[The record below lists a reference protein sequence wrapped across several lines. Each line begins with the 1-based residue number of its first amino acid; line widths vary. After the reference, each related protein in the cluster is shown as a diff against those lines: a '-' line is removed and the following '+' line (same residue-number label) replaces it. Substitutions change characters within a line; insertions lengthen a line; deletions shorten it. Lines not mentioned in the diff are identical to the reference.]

1 MLQYQVLSGGIEIKN
16 RHSASELETDLKK
29 NSRKDLKINS
39 EKNLEKNSENNL
51 EKDSGQGLEKHQEK
65 SGDEHTS
72 LYQESLA
79 VHRRFGGVLEVAS
92 KVSLQTIHDLSVAY
106 TPGVAEPCRK
116 IIKDPELVYLYT
128 MKRNTIAVV
137 TDGSAVL
144 GLGNIGPYAALP
156 VMEGKA
162 IIFKEFA
169 GIDAFPICLDT
180 QETEEV
186 IKAVKHLAP
195 AFGGINL
202 EDISAPR
209 CFEIE
214 GRLREELDVPVMHDD
229 QHGTA
234 IVVFAGLLNALK
246 IVNKK
251 LNELHIVISGMGAA
265 GVAIF
270 RFLVRAGANPARILV
285 CDSKGL
291 VYEGRKNGMNPVKE
305 EVARLTNPEK
315 LKGGLENAFPDADL
329 FIGVSVGGIVNEE
342 MVRSMAKDAIVMA
355 MANPLP
361 EIMPDAAKRA
371 GARVV
376 ATGRSDFPNQL
387 NNCLSFPG
395 VFKGALSTC
404 ARKITPEME
413 MAASHALA
421 EVVTLNE
428 LSEDRIIPD
437 PLDRRVVPAVAK
449 AVASASL
456 ESCVA
461 RKSHEDM
468 A

>member
-1 MLQYQVLSGGIEIKN
+1 M
-16 RHSASELETDLKK
+16 
-29 NSRKDLKINS
+29 
-39 EKNLEKNSENNL
+39 EKNSERDSQKDSEKGM
-51 EKDSGQGLEKHQEK
+51 EKDSDIHA
-65 SGDEHTS
+65 S

-79 VHRRFGGVLEVAS
+79 MHRRLEGVLEVAS
-92 KVSLQTIHDLSVAY
+92 KVRLRTIHDLSVAY

-116 IIKDPELVYLYT
+116 ISENPSLVYLYT
-128 MKRNTIAVV
+128 LKKNTVAVV

-180 QETEEV
+180 QDTEEV

-195 AFGGINL
+195 VFGGINL

-214 GRLREELDVPVMHDD
+214 TRLREELDLPVIHDD

-246 IVNKK
+246 IVKK
-251 LNELHIVISGMGAA
+251 ELSELKIVISGLGAA

-270 RFLVRAGANPARILV
+270 RFLVRAGADPAKILA

-291 VYEGRKNGMNPVKE
+291 VYEGREEGMNYIKE
-305 EVARLTNPEK
+305 EIAKLTNPEK
-315 LKGGLENAFPDADL
+315 LKGGLKEAFPGADL
-329 FIGVSVGGIVNEE
+329 FIGVSVGGIVTED

-355 MANPLP
+355 MANPVP
-361 EIMPDAAKRA
+361 EIMPGAAKQA
-371 GARVV
+371 GARIV

-395 VFKGALSTC
+395 LFKGALGTC

-413 MAASHALA
+413 MAAAYALA
-421 EVVTLNE
+421 NVVTVDE
-428 LSEDRIIPD
+428 LSEDHIIPD
-437 PLDRRVVPAVAK
+437 PLEKHVVPAVAK
-449 AVASASL
+449 AVAHASF
-456 ESCVA
+456 ESCAA
-461 RKSHEDM
+461 RKSLEDSI
-468 A
+468 

>member
-1 MLQYQVLSGGIEIKN
+1 MVSDPDGG
-16 RHSASELETDLKK
+16 LK
-29 NSRKDLKINS
+29 
-39 EKNLEKNSENNL
+39 EKTEKNSEYNSQ
-51 EKDSGQGLEKHQEK
+51 KASGQGTEKDIEPDDGTHA
-65 SGDEHTS
+65 S

-79 VHRRFGGVLEVAS
+79 MHRRLGGVLEVAS
-92 KVSLQTIHDLSVAY
+92 KVRLRTIRDLGVAY

-116 IIKDPELVYLYT
+116 IRENRDLAYLYT
-128 MKRNTIAVV
+128 LKKNTVAVV

-180 QETEEV
+180 QDTEEV
-186 IKAVKHLAP
+186 IKAVKNMAP

-214 GRLREELDVPVMHDD
+214 ARLREELEIPVLHDD

-246 IVNKK
+246 IVKK
-251 LNELHIVISGMGAA
+251 DLGELKIVISGIGAA
-265 GVAIF
+265 GVAIL
-270 RFLVRAGANPARILV
+270 RFLVRVGANPAKILA
-285 CDSKGL
+285 CDSQGI
-291 VYEGRKNGMNPVKE
+291 VYEGREKGMNPVKDE
-305 EVARLTNPEK
+305 ISRITNPER
-315 LKGGLENAFPDADL
+315 LKGGLKEAFPGADL
-329 FIGVSVGGIVNEE
+329 FIGVSVGGIVTGS

-355 MANPLP
+355 MANPVP
-361 EIMPDAAKRA
+361 EIMPEAAKRA
-371 GARVV
+371 GARIV

-395 VFKGALSTC
+395 IFKGALGTC

-413 MAASHALA
+413 MVAAHALA
-421 EVVTLNE
+421 NVVTSGE
-428 LSEDRIIPD
+428 LSEDHIIPD
-437 PLDRRVVPAVAK
+437 PLDKHVVPAVAK

-456 ESCVA
+456 ESCAA
-461 RKSHEDM
+461 RKRLEETF
-468 A
+468 

>member
-1 MLQYQVLSGGIEIKN
+1 MHSVLG
-16 RHSASELETDLKK
+16 SERDME
-29 NSRKDLKINS
+29 KDLERNLEQNS
-39 EKNLEKNSENNL
+39 EKD
-51 EKDSGQGLEKHQEK
+51 KDTHA
-65 SGDEHTS
+65 S

-79 VHRRFGGVLEVAS
+79 MHRRLGGVLEVAS
-92 KVSLQTIHDLSVAY
+92 KVHLRTIHDLSVAY

-116 IIKDPELVYLYT
+116 ISTNPDLAYLYT
-128 MKRNTIAVV
+128 LKKNTVAIV

-169 GIDAFPICLDT
+169 GIDAFPICLAT
-180 QETEEV
+180 QDTEEV
-186 IKAVKHLAP
+186 IKAVKNIAP

-214 GRLREELDVPVMHDD
+214 TRLREELDLPVIHDD

-246 IVNKK
+246 IVNKELNK
-251 LNELHIVISGMGAA
+251 LKIVISGVGAA

-270 RFLVRAGANPARILV
+270 RFLVRAGADPAKILV
-285 CDSKGL
+285 CDSRGL
-291 VYEGRKNGMNPVKE
+291 VYEGRKEGMNPIKE
-305 EVARLTNPEK
+305 EISRLTNPEK
-315 LKGGLENAFPDADL
+315 LKGGLEKAFPDADL
-329 FIGVSVGGIVNEE
+329 FIGVSVGGIVTEG
-342 MVRSMAKDAIVMA
+342 MIRSMAKDSIVMA
-355 MANPLP
+355 MANPIP
-361 EIMPDAAKRA
+361 EIMPDTAKRA
-371 GARVV
+371 GARIV

-413 MAASHALA
+413 MAAAYALA
-421 EVVTLNE
+421 EVVTINE
-428 LSEDRIIPD
+428 LSEEHIIPFA
-437 PLDRRVVPAVAK
+437 LDKHVVPAVAK
-449 AVASASL
+449 AVACSSI
-456 ESCVA
+456 ESCAA
-461 RKSHEDM
+461 RKSLEDSE
-468 A
+468 

>member
-1 MLQYQVLSGGIEIKN
+1 MKKVLEENTENGFKEGSQKV
-16 RHSASELETDLKK
+16 SEMGT
-29 NSRKDLKINS
+29 
-39 EKNLEKNSENNL
+39 
-51 EKDSGQGLEKHQEK
+51 EKDIEMDIENDNGMHA
-65 SGDEHTS
+65 S

-79 VHRRFGGVLEVAS
+79 MHRRLGGVLEVAS
-92 KVSLQTIHDLSVAY
+92 KVHLRTIHDLSVAY

-116 IIKDPELVYLYT
+116 ISENPNLVYLYT
-128 MKRNTIAVV
+128 LKRNTVAVV

-144 GLGNIGPYAALP
+144 GLGNIGPCAALP

-180 QETEEV
+180 QDTEEV
-186 IKAVKHLAP
+186 IKAVKNLAP
-195 AFGGINL
+195 VFGGINL

-214 GRLREELDVPVMHDD
+214 ARLREELDIPVIHDD

-246 IVNKK
+246 IVKK
-251 LNELHIVISGMGAA
+251 ELGELRIVISGLGAA

-270 RFLVRAGANPARILV
+270 RFLVRAGADPSKILA
-285 CDSKGL
+285 CDSQGI
-291 VYEGRKNGMNPVKE
+291 VYEGREKGMNPVKE
-305 EVARLTNPEK
+305 EISRLTNPEK
-315 LKGGLENAFPDADL
+315 LKGGLKEAFPGTDL
-329 FIGVSVGGIVNEE
+329 FIGVSVGGVVTEE

-355 MANPLP
+355 MANPIP

-371 GARVV
+371 GARIV

-395 VFKGALSTC
+395 VFKGALGTC

-413 MAASHALA
+413 MAAAYALA
-421 EVVTLNE
+421 NVVTAGE
-428 LSEDRIIPD
+428 LSEDYIIPD
-437 PLDRRVVPAVAK
+437 PLDKHVVPAVAK
-449 AVASASL
+449 AVADASL
-456 ESCVA
+456 ESCAA
-461 RKSHEDM
+461 RKSLEDSF
-468 A
+468 

>member
-1 MLQYQVLSGGIEIKN
+1 MFAIIQQGAFGIKEIHPVSGLERKLEENIE
-16 RHSASELETDLKK
+16 E
-29 NSRKDLKINS
+29 NSVGES
-39 EKNLEKNSENNL
+39 Q
-51 EKDSGQGLEKHQEK
+51 KDSGKDIVKDSDTHA
-65 SGDEHTS
+65 S

-79 VHRRFGGVLEVAS
+79 MHRRLGGVLEVES
-92 KVSLQTIHDLSVAY
+92 KVRLRTIHDLSVAY

-116 IIKDPELVYLYT
+116 IKENPSLVYLYT
-128 MKRNTIAVV
+128 IKKNTVAVI

-144 GLGNIGPYAALP
+144 GLGNIGPCAALP

-180 QETEEV
+180 QDTEEV
-186 IKAVKHLAP
+186 IKTVQYLAP

-214 GRLREELDVPVMHDD
+214 SRLREELDIPVIHDD
-229 QHGTA
+229 QHGAA

-246 IVNKK
+246 IVKKK
-251 LNELHIVISGMGAA
+251 LGELKILIAGLGAA

-270 RFLVRAGANPARILV
+270 RFLIRAGADPAKILT
-285 CDSKGL
+285 CDSQGI
-291 VYEGRKNGMNPVKE
+291 VYEGREIGMNPIKE
-305 EVARLTNPEK
+305 EIARLTNPGK
-315 LKGGLENAFPDADL
+315 LKGRLKEAFPGTDL
-329 FIGVSVGGIVNEE
+329 FIGVSAGGTVTED

-355 MANPLP
+355 MANPTP

-371 GARVV
+371 GARIV

-395 VFKGALSTC
+395 VFKGALGTC

-413 MAASHALA
+413 MAAAYALA
-421 EVVTLNE
+421 NVVSVGE
-428 LSEDRIIPD
+428 LSEDYIIPE
-437 PLDRRVVPAVAK
+437 PLDKHVVPAVAK
-449 AVASASL
+449 AVANASL
-456 ESCVA
+456 ESCAA
-461 RKSHEDM
+461 RRSLEDDI
-468 A
+468 

>member
-1 MLQYQVLSGGIEIKN
+1 M
-16 RHSASELETDLKK
+16 
-29 NSRKDLKINS
+29 
-39 EKNLEKNSENNL
+39 
-51 EKDSGQGLEKHQEK
+51 
-65 SGDEHTS
+65 
-72 LYQESLA
+72 
-79 VHRRFGGVLEVAS
+79 HRRLGGVLEVTS
-92 KVSLQTIHDLSVAY
+92 KVRLRTIHDLSIAY

-116 IIKDPELVYLYT
+116 ISRNPDLAYLYT
-128 MKRNTIAVV
+128 LKKNTVAVV

-180 QETEEV
+180 QDTEEV

-195 AFGGINL
+195 VFGGINL

-214 GRLREELDVPVMHDD
+214 TRLREELDLPILHDD

-246 IVNKK
+246 IVRK
-251 LNELHIVISGMGAA
+251 ELKALKIVISGLGAA

-270 RFLVRAGANPARILV
+270 RFLVRAGADSANIIA

-291 VYEGRKNGMNPVKE
+291 VYEGRNEGMNPVKE
-305 EVARLTNPEK
+305 EISRLTNPKK
-315 LKGGLENAFPDADL
+315 LRGGLENAFPGADL
-329 FIGVSVGGIVNEE
+329 FIGVSVGGIVTED
-342 MVRSMAKDAIVMA
+342 MLRSMAKDSIVMA
-355 MANPLP
+355 MANPTP
-361 EIMPDAAKRA
+361 EIMPEAAKRA
-371 GARVV
+371 GARIV

-413 MAASHALA
+413 MAAAYALS
-421 EVVTLNE
+421 EVVNISE
-428 LSEDRIIPD
+428 LSEEHIIPGA
-437 PLDRRVVPAVAK
+437 LDKHVVLAVAK
-449 AVASASL
+449 AVAGASV
-456 ESCVA
+456 ESCAA
-461 RKSHEDM
+461 RKSLEDSV
-468 A
+468 

>member
-1 MLQYQVLSGGIEIKN
+1 MEQEKS
-16 RHSASELETDLKK
+16 LEEKK
-29 NSRKDLKINS
+29 
-39 EKNLEKNSENNL
+39 EKEPEEDSQKA
-51 EKDSGQGLEKHQEK
+51 SGQGTEQGLERDNDMHA
-65 SGDEHTS
+65 S
-72 LYQESLA
+72 LYTESLA
-79 VHRRFGGVLEVAS
+79 MHRRLGGVLEVTS
-92 KVSLQTIHDLSVAY
+92 KVRLRTIHDLSVAY

-116 IIKDPELVYLYT
+116 IAENPTLVYLYT
-128 MKRNTIAVV
+128 LKKNTVAVV

-180 QETEEV
+180 QDTEEI
-186 IKAVKHLAP
+186 IKTVKNLAP
-195 AFGGINL
+195 VFGGINL

-214 GRLREELDVPVMHDD
+214 ARLREELDLPVLHDD

-246 IVNKK
+246 IVKK
-251 LNELHIVISGMGAA
+251 ELNELKIVISGLGAA

-270 RFLVRAGANPARILV
+270 RFLTRAGADPAKILA
-285 CDSKGL
+285 CDSQGI
-291 VYEGRKNGMNPVKE
+291 VYEGREKGMNPVKE
-305 EVARLTNPEK
+305 EIARLTNPEK
-315 LKGGLENAFPDADL
+315 LKGGLKKALPGTDL
-329 FIGVSVGGIVNEE
+329 FIGVSVGGIVSED

-355 MANPLP
+355 MANPIP
-361 EIMPDAAKRA
+361 EIMPDAAKKA
-371 GARVV
+371 GARII

-413 MAASHALA
+413 MAAAYALA
-421 EVVTLNE
+421 NVVASTE
-428 LSEDRIIPD
+428 LSEDYIIPD
-437 PLDRRVVPAVAK
+437 PLDKHVVPAVAK
-449 AVASASL
+449 AVAGASL
-456 ESCVA
+456 ESCAA
-461 RKSHEDM
+461 RKSLEEVFENELPSQE
-468 A
+468 

>member
-1 MLQYQVLSGGIEIKN
+1 MHSVSG
-16 RHSASELETDLKK
+16 LEANLKK
-29 NSRKDLKINS
+29 DSARDLEKYS
-39 EKNLEKNSENNL
+39 GKNLEKDAGRNL
-51 EKDSGQGLEKHQEK
+51 EKHPEEGSDA
-65 SGDEHTS
+65 HTS
-72 LYQESLA
+72 LYKESLA
-79 VHRRFGGVLEVAS
+79 MHRRLGGVLEVAS
-92 KVSLQTIHDLSVAY
+92 KVRLQTIHDLSVAY

-116 IIKDPELVYLYT
+116 ISEDTELVYLYT
-128 MKRNTIAVV
+128 LKRNTVAVV

-214 GRLREELDVPVMHDD
+214 ARLREELDLPVMHDD

-234 IVVFAGLLNALK
+234 IVVFAGLLNALR
-246 IVNKK
+246 IVNK
-251 LNELHIVISGMGAA
+251 ELSELKTVISGIGAA

-270 RFLVRAGANPARILV
+270 RFLVRAGANPAKILA

-291 VYEGRKNGMNPVKE
+291 LYEGRKNGMNPEKE
-305 EVARLTNPEK
+305 EIARLTNPGK
-315 LKGGLENAFPDADL
+315 LKGGLENAFPDADI
-329 FIGVSVGGIVNEE
+329 FIGVSVGGIVTDD

-355 MANPLP
+355 MANPVP

-371 GARVV
+371 GARIV

-413 MAASHALA
+413 MAAAHALA
-421 EVVTLNE
+421 EVVTISE
-428 LSEDRIIPD
+428 LSEDHIIPD
-437 PLDRRVVPAVAK
+437 PFDRRVVPAVAK
-449 AVASASL
+449 AVAGASL

-461 RKSHEDM
+461 RKSHEDN

>member
-1 MLQYQVLSGGIEIKN
+1 M
-16 RHSASELETDLKK
+16 HSDSEMETDLKK
-29 NSRKDLKINS
+29 NS
-39 EKNLEKNSENNL
+39 EKNLEKNSKITL
-51 EKDSGQGLEKHQEK
+51 EKDSGTDLEKHQEK
-65 SGDEHTS
+65 SDDEHTS

-79 VHRRFGGVLEVAS
+79 VHRRLGGVLEVAS

-128 MKRNTIAVV
+128 LKRNTIAVV

-214 GRLREELDVPVMHDD
+214 SRLREELDLPVMHDD

-246 IVNKK
+246 IVNKR
-251 LNELHIVISGMGAA
+251 LNELHIVISGLGAA

-270 RFLVRAGANPARILV
+270 RFLVRAGANPARILA

-291 VYEGRKNGMNPVKE
+291 LYEGRKNGMNPVKE
-305 EVARLTNPEK
+305 EIARLTNPGK
-315 LKGGLENAFPDADL
+315 LKGGLENALLEADL
-329 FIGVSVGGIVNEE
+329 FIGVSAGNIVSEE

-413 MAASHALA
+413 MAAARALA
-421 EVVTLNE
+421 EVVTLSE
-428 LSEDRIIPD
+428 LSEDYIIPD
-437 PLDRRVVPAVAK
+437 PLDRRVVPAVSK
-449 AVASASL
+449 AVVGASL

-461 RKSHEDM
+461 RKCHEDHL
-468 A
+468 

>member
-1 MLQYQVLSGGIEIKN
+1 MPMQ
-16 RHSASELETDLKK
+16 D
-29 NSRKDLKINS
+29 KD
-39 EKNLEKNSENNL
+39 
-51 EKDSGQGLEKHQEK
+51 
-65 SGDEHTS
+65 TYAS
-72 LYQESLA
+72 LYHESLA
-79 VHRRFGGVLEVAS
+79 MHRKLGGVLEVVS
-92 KVSLQTIHDLSVAY
+92 KVHLRTIHDLSVAY

-116 IIKDPELVYLYT
+116 ISTNPDLAYLYT
-128 MKRNTIAVV
+128 LKRNTVAVV

-180 QETEEV
+180 QDTEEV
-186 IKAVKHLAP
+186 IQAVKNIAP

-214 GRLREELDVPVMHDD
+214 TRLREELALPVMHDD

-246 IVNKK
+246 IVNK
-251 LNELHIVISGMGAA
+251 ELSSLKIVISGVGAA

-270 RFLVRAGANPARILV
+270 RFLVRAGVDPAKILV
-285 CDSKGL
+285 CDSLGL
-291 VYEGRKNGMNPVKE
+291 VYEGRKEGMNPVKE
-305 EVARLTNPEK
+305 EISRLTNPGK
-315 LKGGLENAFPDADL
+315 LKGGLEDAFPDADL
-329 FIGVSVGGIVNEE
+329 FIGVSVGDIVTED
-342 MVRSMAKDAIVMA
+342 MIRSMAKDSIVMA
-355 MANPLP
+355 LANPIP
-361 EIMPDAAKRA
+361 EIMPDVAKRA
-371 GARVV
+371 GARIV

-413 MAASHALA
+413 MAAAYALA
-421 EVVTLNE
+421 EVVTINE
-428 LSEDRIIPD
+428 LCEDHIIPYA
-437 PLDRRVVPAVAK
+437 LDKHVVPAVAK
-449 AVASASL
+449 AVAGASI
-456 ESCVA
+456 ESCAA
-461 RKSHEDM
+461 RKSLEDRE
-468 A
+468 

>member
-1 MLQYQVLSGGIEIKN
+1 LSGGIEIKN

>member
-1 MLQYQVLSGGIEIKN
+1 M
-16 RHSASELETDLKK
+16 HSASELETDLKED
-29 NSRKDLKINS
+29 SGKD
-39 EKNLEKNSENNL
+39 L
-51 EKDSGQGLEKHQEK
+51 EKDSGKSLEKDSGKDLEKDSGKVLEKHQK
-65 SGDEHTS
+65 KGNDPHTS
-72 LYQESLA
+72 LYQESLD
-79 VHRRFGGVLEVAS
+79 VHRRLGGVLEVAS

-116 IIKDPELVYLYT
+116 IVKDPELAYLYT
-128 MKRNTIAVV
+128 LKRNTIAVV

-169 GIDAFPICLDT
+169 GVDAFPICLDT

-214 GRLREELDVPVMHDD
+214 SRLREELDLPVMHDD

-251 LNELHIVISGMGAA
+251 LNGLHIVISGLGAA

-270 RFLVRAGANPARILV
+270 RFLVRAGANPTKILT
-285 CDSKGL
+285 CDSKGI
-291 VYEGRKNGMNPVKE
+291 VYEGRKNGMNFVKE
-305 EVARLTNPEK
+305 EIARLTNPGK
-315 LKGGLENAFPDADL
+315 LKGRLENALSGADL
-329 FIGVSVGGIVNEE
+329 FIGVSVGGIVSEE
-342 MVRSMAKDAIVMA
+342 MIRSMAKNAVVMA

-371 GARVV
+371 GARIV

-413 MAASHALA
+413 MAAAHALA
-421 EVVTLNE
+421 EVVTLSE
-428 LSEDRIIPD
+428 LSEDHIIPD
-437 PLDRRVVPAVAK
+437 PLDKRVVPAVAK
-449 AVASASL
+449 AVAGASL

-461 RKSHEDM
+461 RKSHEDRIREPNFG
-468 A
+468 

>member
-1 MLQYQVLSGGIEIKN
+1 MGSEIDQEESKEMGSGEDSQKVSEKGTEID
-16 RHSASELETDLKK
+16 TGK
-29 NSRKDLKINS
+29 NSDVHAS
-39 EKNLEKNSENNL
+39 F
-51 EKDSGQGLEKHQEK
+51 
-65 SGDEHTS
+65 
-72 LYQESLA
+72 YQESLA
-79 VHRRFGGVLEVAS
+79 MHRRLGGVLEVAS
-92 KVSLQTIHDLSVAY
+92 KVHLRTIHDLSVAY

-116 IIKDPELVYLYT
+116 ISENSNLVYLYT
-128 MKRNTIAVV
+128 LKKNTVAVV

-180 QETEEV
+180 QDTEEV
-186 IKAVKHLAP
+186 IKAVKNLAP
-195 AFGGINL
+195 VFGGINL

-214 GRLREELDVPVMHDD
+214 ARLREELDLPVIHDD

-246 IVNKK
+246 IVKK
-251 LNELHIVISGMGAA
+251 ELSKLKIVISGLGAA

-270 RFLVRAGANPARILV
+270 RFLVRAGADPAKIIA
-285 CDSKGL
+285 CDSQGIVYKGR
-291 VYEGRKNGMNPVKE
+291 EMGMNPVKE
-305 EVARLTNPEK
+305 EISRLTNLQK
-315 LKGGLENAFPDADL
+315 LKGGLKEALSGADL
-329 FIGVSVGGIVNEE
+329 FIGVSVGEIVTED
-342 MVRSMAKDAIVMA
+342 MIRSMAKDAIVMA
-355 MANPLP
+355 MANPIS

-371 GARVV
+371 GARIV

-395 VFKGALSTC
+395 VFKGALGTC
-404 ARKITPEME
+404 ARKVTPEME
-413 MAASHALA
+413 MAAACALA
-421 EVVTLNE
+421 NVVTAGE
-428 LSEDRIIPD
+428 LSEDHIIPD
-437 PLDRRVVPAVAK
+437 PLDKHVVPAVAK
-449 AVASASL
+449 AVADASL

-461 RKSHEDM
+461 RKGFEDSV
-468 A
+468 

>member
-1 MLQYQVLSGGIEIKN
+1 MLSDSG
-16 RHSASELETDLKK
+16 SERDLEKDFEG
-29 NSRKDLKINS
+29 NSEQNS
-39 EKNLEKNSENNL
+39 EKD
-51 EKDSGQGLEKHQEK
+51 KDTHA
-65 SGDEHTS
+65 S

-79 VHRRFGGVLEVAS
+79 MHRRLGGVLGVAS
-92 KVSLQTIHDLSVAY
+92 KVRLRTIHDLSVAY

-116 IIKDPELVYLYT
+116 ISTNSDLAYLYT
-128 MKRNTIAVV
+128 LKKNTVAVV

-169 GIDAFPICLDT
+169 DIDAFPICLDT
-180 QETEEV
+180 QDTEEV
-186 IKAVKHLAP
+186 IKVVKYLAP
-195 AFGGINL
+195 VFGGINL

-214 GRLREELDVPVMHDD
+214 ARLREELDIPVIHDD

-246 IVNKK
+246 IVNK
-251 LNELHIVISGMGAA
+251 ELKELKIVISGVGAA
-265 GVAIF
+265 GVAIIK
-270 RFLVRAGANPARILV
+270 FLIRAGADPAKILS
-285 CDSKGL
+285 CDSQGL
-291 VYEGRKNGMNPVKE
+291 LFEGREEGMNPVKE
-305 EVARLTNPEK
+305 EIARLINPGK
-315 LKGGLENAFPDADL
+315 LKGGLVNAFPDADL
-329 FIGVSVGGIVNEE
+329 FIGVSVGGIVTED
-342 MVRSMAKDAIVMA
+342 MVRSMAKDSIVMA
-355 MANPLP
+355 MANPIP
-361 EIMPDAAKRA
+361 EIMPAAAKRA
-371 GARVV
+371 GARIV

-413 MAASHALA
+413 MAAAYALA
-421 EVVTLNE
+421 GVVTVNK
-428 LSEDRIIPD
+428 LSDDYIIPE
-437 PLDRRVVPAVAK
+437 PLDKHVVPAVAK
-449 AVASASL
+449 AVASASI
-456 ESCVA
+456 ESCNA
-461 RKSHEDM
+461 RNSLENN

>member
-1 MLQYQVLSGGIEIKN
+1 MG
-16 RHSASELETDLKK
+16 
-29 NSRKDLKINS
+29 
-39 EKNLEKNSENNL
+39 KNSEGDSQKDSGKSM
-51 EKDSGQGLEKHQEK
+51 EKDSDTHA
-65 SGDEHTS
+65 S

-79 VHRRFGGVLEVAS
+79 MHRRLEGVLEVAS
-92 KVSLQTIHDLSVAY
+92 KVRLRTIHDLSVVY

-116 IIKDPELVYLYT
+116 ISENPSLVYLYT
-128 MKRNTIAVV
+128 LKKNTVAVV

-180 QETEEV
+180 QDTEEV
-186 IKAVKHLAP
+186 IKAVKYLAP
-195 AFGGINL
+195 VFGGINL

-214 GRLREELDVPVMHDD
+214 ARLREELDIPVIHDD

-246 IVNKK
+246 IVKK
-251 LNELHIVISGMGAA
+251 ELGELKIVISGLGAA

-270 RFLVRAGANPARILV
+270 RFLVRAGADPAKILA

-291 VYEGRKNGMNPVKE
+291 VYEGREEGMNYIKE
-305 EVARLTNPEK
+305 EIAKLTNPEK
-315 LKGGLENAFPDADL
+315 IKGGLKEAFPRADL
-329 FIGVSVGGIVNEE
+329 FIGVSVGGVVTED

-355 MANPLP
+355 MANPVP

-371 GARVV
+371 GARIV

-395 VFKGALSTC
+395 LFKGALGTC
-404 ARKITPEME
+404 ARRITPEME
-413 MAASHALA
+413 MAAAYALA
-421 EVVTLNE
+421 NVVTVDE
-428 LSEDRIIPD
+428 LSEDHIIPD
-437 PLDRRVVPAVAK
+437 PLEKHVVPAVAK
-449 AVASASL
+449 AVANASF
-456 ESCVA
+456 ESCAA
-461 RKSHEDM
+461 RKSLEDSV
-468 A
+468 

>member
-1 MLQYQVLSGGIEIKN
+1 MHSVLG
-16 RHSASELETDLKK
+16 SE
-29 NSRKDLKINS
+29 R
-39 EKNLEKNSENNL
+39 NLEKNPERTL
-51 EKDSGQGLEKHQEK
+51 EKESEKEDDTHA
-65 SGDEHTS
+65 S

-79 VHRRFGGVLEVAS
+79 MHRRLGGVLEVAS
-92 KVSLQTIHDLSVAY
+92 KVHLRTIHDLSVAY

-116 IIKDPELVYLYT
+116 INMNPDLAYLYT
-128 MKRNTIAVV
+128 LKKNTIAIV

-180 QETEEV
+180 QDTEEV
-186 IKAVKHLAP
+186 IKAVKHIAP
-195 AFGGINL
+195 VFGGINL

-214 GRLREELDVPVMHDD
+214 ARLREELDLPILHDD

-251 LNELHIVISGMGAA
+251 LKELKIVISGVGAA

-270 RFLVRAGANPARILV
+270 RFLVRAGADPAKILA

-291 VYEGRKNGMNPVKE
+291 VYEGREEGMNPVKE
-305 EVARLTNPEK
+305 EIARLTNPGR
-315 LKGGLENAFPDADL
+315 LKGGLESAFPGADL
-329 FIGVSVGGIVNEE
+329 FIGVSAGGIVTGD
-342 MVRSMAKDAIVMA
+342 MIRLMADDAIVMS
-355 MANPLP
+355 MANPIP

-371 GARVV
+371 GARIV

-395 VFKGALSTC
+395 VFKGALNTC

-413 MAASHALA
+413 MAAAYALA
-421 EVVTLNE
+421 EVVTSNE
-428 LSEDRIIPD
+428 LCEDHIIPD
-437 PLDRRVVPAVAK
+437 PLDKHVVPAVAK
-449 AVASASL
+449 AVSCASV

-461 RKSHEDM
+461 RRSLEDSV
-468 A
+468 

>member
-1 MLQYQVLSGGIEIKN
+1 MKKDSVE
-16 RHSASELETDLKK
+16 DLKK
-29 NSRKDLKINS
+29 YP
-39 EKNLEKNSENNL
+39 EKNS
-51 EKDSGQGLEKHQEK
+51 DP
-65 SGDEHTS
+65 HTS

-79 VHRRFGGVLEVAS
+79 VHKRLGGVLEVAS
-92 KVSLQTIHDLSVAY
+92 KVRLQTIHDLSIAY

-116 IIKDPELVYLYT
+116 IIEDPELVYLYT
-128 MKRNTIAVV
+128 LKRNTIAVV

-144 GLGNIGPYAALP
+144 GLGNIGSYAALP

-169 GIDAFPICLDT
+169 GIDAFPVCLDT

-186 IKAVKHLAP
+186 IKTVKHLAP

-214 GRLREELDVPVMHDD
+214 DRLREELDLPVMHDD

-251 LNELHIVISGMGAA
+251 LNELQIVISGLGAA

-270 RFLVRAGANPARILV
+270 RFLVWAGADPARILA

-291 VYEGRKNGMNPVKE
+291 LYEGRESDMNPVKE
-305 EVARLTNPEK
+305 EIARLTNPGK
-315 LKGGLENAFPDADL
+315 LKGGLENAFLNADV
-329 FIGVSVGGIVNEE
+329 FIGVSVGGIVSEE
-342 MVRSMAKDAIVMA
+342 MIRSMAKDAIVMA
-355 MANPLP
+355 MANPVP

-371 GARVV
+371 GARIV

-395 VFKGALSTC
+395 VFKGALNTC

-413 MAASHALA
+413 MAAAYALA
-421 EVVTLNE
+421 EVVTISE
-428 LSEDRIIPD
+428 LSEDNIIPD

-461 RKSHEDM
+461 RKSHEDN

>member
-1 MLQYQVLSGGIEIKN
+1 MHSVLG
-16 RHSASELETDLKK
+16 SERDME
-29 NSRKDLKINS
+29 KDLERNLEQNS
-39 EKNLEKNSENNL
+39 EKD
-51 EKDSGQGLEKHQEK
+51 KDTHA
-65 SGDEHTS
+65 S

-79 VHRRFGGVLEVAS
+79 MHRRLGGVLEVAS
-92 KVSLQTIHDLSVAY
+92 KVHLRTIHDLSVAY

-116 IIKDPELVYLYT
+116 ISTNPDLAYLYT
-128 MKRNTIAVV
+128 LKKNTVAIV

-169 GIDAFPICLDT
+169 CIDAFPICLDT
-180 QETEEV
+180 QDTEEV
-186 IKAVKHLAP
+186 IKAVKNIAP

-214 GRLREELDVPVMHDD
+214 SRLREELDLPVIHDD

-246 IVNKK
+246 IVNKELNK
-251 LNELHIVISGMGAA
+251 LKIVISGVGAA

-270 RFLVRAGANPARILV
+270 RFLVRAGADPAKILV
-285 CDSKGL
+285 CDSRGL
-291 VYEGRKNGMNPVKE
+291 VYEGRKEGMNPIKE
-305 EVARLTNPEK
+305 EISRLTNPEK
-315 LKGGLENAFPDADL
+315 LKGGLEKAFPDADL
-329 FIGVSVGGIVNEE
+329 FIGVSVGGIVTEG
-342 MVRSMAKDAIVMA
+342 MIRSMAKDSIVMA
-355 MANPLP
+355 MANPIP
-361 EIMPDAAKRA
+361 EIMPDTAKKA
-371 GARVV
+371 GARIV

-413 MAASHALA
+413 MAAAYALA
-421 EVVTLNE
+421 EIVTINE
-428 LSEDRIIPD
+428 LCEDHIIPFA
-437 PLDRRVVPAVAK
+437 LDKHVVPAVAK
-449 AVASASL
+449 AVACSSV
-456 ESCVA
+456 ESCAA
-461 RKSHEDM
+461 RKSLEDSE
-468 A
+468 

>member
-1 MLQYQVLSGGIEIKN
+1 MVNTSLSDKYGTSQGGIGIRN
-16 RHSASELETDLKK
+16 MHSVLGSERDME
-29 NSRKDLKINS
+29 KDLERNLEQNS
-39 EKNLEKNSENNL
+39 EKD
-51 EKDSGQGLEKHQEK
+51 KDTHA
-65 SGDEHTS
+65 S

-79 VHRRFGGVLEVAS
+79 MHRRLGGVLEVAS
-92 KVSLQTIHDLSVAY
+92 KVHLRTIHDLSVAY

-116 IIKDPELVYLYT
+116 ISTNPDLAYLYT
-128 MKRNTIAVV
+128 LKKNTVAIV

-169 GIDAFPICLDT
+169 GIDAFPICLAT
-180 QETEEV
+180 QDTEEV
-186 IKAVKHLAP
+186 IKAVKNIAP

-214 GRLREELDVPVMHDD
+214 TRLREELDLPVIHDD

-246 IVNKK
+246 IVNKELNK
-251 LNELHIVISGMGAA
+251 LKIVISGVGAA

-270 RFLVRAGANPARILV
+270 RFLVRAGADPAKILV
-285 CDSKGL
+285 CDSRGL
-291 VYEGRKNGMNPVKE
+291 VYEGRKEGMNPIKE
-305 EVARLTNPEK
+305 EISRLTNPEK
-315 LKGGLENAFPDADL
+315 LKGGLEKAFPDADL
-329 FIGVSVGGIVNEE
+329 FIGVSVGGIVTEG
-342 MVRSMAKDAIVMA
+342 MIRSMAKDSIVMA
-355 MANPLP
+355 MANPIP
-361 EIMPDAAKRA
+361 EIMPDTAKRA
-371 GARVV
+371 GARIV

-413 MAASHALA
+413 MAAAYALA
-421 EVVTLNE
+421 EVVTINE
-428 LSEDRIIPD
+428 LSEEHIIPFA
-437 PLDRRVVPAVAK
+437 LDKHVVPAVAK
-449 AVASASL
+449 AVACSSI
-456 ESCVA
+456 ESCAA
-461 RKSHEDM
+461 RKSLEDSE
-468 A
+468 

>member
-1 MLQYQVLSGGIEIKN
+1 MDAGKYQ
-16 RHSASELETDLKK
+16 
-29 NSRKDLKINS
+29 
-39 EKNLEKNSENNL
+39 
-51 EKDSGQGLEKHQEK
+51 EKDNDTHI
-65 SGDEHTS
+65 S
-72 LYQESLA
+72 LYKESLA
-79 VHRRFGGVLEVAS
+79 IHRQLGGVLEVAS
-92 KVSLQTIHDLSVAY
+92 KIRLRTIHDLSVAY

-116 IIKDPELVYLYT
+116 ISEDPELAYLYT
-128 MKRNTIAVV
+128 LKRNTIAVV

-144 GLGNIGPYAALP
+144 GLGNIGPHAALP

-214 GRLREELDVPVMHDD
+214 SRLREALELPVMHDD

-234 IVVFAGLLNALK
+234 IVVFAGLINALK
-246 IVNKK
+246 IVNK
-251 LNELHIVISGMGAA
+251 ELKELKIVISGLGAA

-270 RFLVRAGANPARILV
+270 RFLVRAGANPAKILT
-285 CDSKGL
+285 CDSRGL
-291 VYEGRKNGMNPVKE
+291 VYPGRKNGMNSVKE
-305 EVARLTNPEK
+305 EIARLTNPGK
-315 LKGGLENAFPDADL
+315 LKGGLEKAFPGADL
-329 FIGVSVGGIVNEE
+329 FIGVSVGGIVTED
-342 MVRSMAKDAIVMA
+342 MVRSMAKDAIIMA
-355 MANPLP
+355 MANPIP

-371 GARVV
+371 GARII

-413 MAASHALA
+413 MAAAHALA
-421 EVVTLNE
+421 DVVKVNE
-428 LSEDRIIPD
+428 LSEDHIIPY
-437 PLDRRVVPAVAK
+437 PLDRHVVPAVAK
-449 AVASASL
+449 AVADASL

-461 RKSHEDM
+461 RKSHEDK

>member
-1 MLQYQVLSGGIEIKN
+1 MVSDPDGG
-16 RHSASELETDLKK
+16 LK
-29 NSRKDLKINS
+29 
-39 EKNLEKNSENNL
+39 EKTEKNSEYNSQ
-51 EKDSGQGLEKHQEK
+51 KASGQGTEKDIEPDDGTHA
-65 SGDEHTS
+65 S

-79 VHRRFGGVLEVAS
+79 MHRRLGGVLEVAS
-92 KVSLQTIHDLSVAY
+92 KVRLRTIRDLGVAY

-116 IIKDPELVYLYT
+116 IRENRDLAYLYT
-128 MKRNTIAVV
+128 LKKNTVAVV

-180 QETEEV
+180 QDTEEV
-186 IKAVKHLAP
+186 IKAVKNMAP

-214 GRLREELDVPVMHDD
+214 ARLREELEIPVLHDD

-246 IVNKK
+246 IVKK
-251 LNELHIVISGMGAA
+251 DLAELKIVISGIGAA
-265 GVAIF
+265 GVAIL
-270 RFLVRAGANPARILV
+270 RFLVRVGANPAKILA
-285 CDSKGL
+285 CDSQGI
-291 VYEGRKNGMNPVKE
+291 VYEGREKGMNPVKDE
-305 EVARLTNPEK
+305 ISRITNPER
-315 LKGGLENAFPDADL
+315 LKGELKEVFPGADL
-329 FIGVSVGGIVNEE
+329 FIGVSVGGIVTGS

-355 MANPLP
+355 MANPVP
-361 EIMPDAAKRA
+361 EIMPEAAKRA
-371 GARVV
+371 GARIV

-395 VFKGALSTC
+395 IFKGALGTC

-413 MAASHALA
+413 MVAAHALA
-421 EVVTLNE
+421 NVVTSGE
-428 LSEDRIIPD
+428 LSEDHIIPD
-437 PLDRRVVPAVAK
+437 PLDKHVVPAVAK

-456 ESCVA
+456 ESCAA
-461 RKSHEDM
+461 RKRLEETF
-468 A
+468 

>member
-1 MLQYQVLSGGIEIKN
+1 MRSILG
-16 RHSASELETDLKK
+16 SEGD
-29 NSRKDLKINS
+29 
-39 EKNLEKNSENNL
+39 L
-51 EKDSGQGLEKHQEK
+51 EKDSGMNSEKDPKEDRDMHA
-65 SGDEHTS
+65 SF
-72 LYQESLA
+72 YRESLA
-79 VHRRFGGVLEVAS
+79 MHRRFGGVLEVAS
-92 KVSLQTIHDLSVAY
+92 KVRLRTIHDLSVAY

-116 IIKDPELVYLYT
+116 ISAEPDLVYLYT
-128 MKRNTIAVV
+128 LKKNTVAIV

-180 QETEEV
+180 QETEEI
-186 IKAVKHLAP
+186 IKAVRYLAP

-214 GRLREELDVPVMHDD
+214 TRLREELDIPVVHDD

-246 IVNKK
+246 IVNKDLNK
-251 LNELHIVISGMGAA
+251 LKIVISGIGAA
-265 GVAIF
+265 GVAILK
-270 RFLVRAGANPARILV
+270 FLIRAGADPAKILA
-285 CDSKGL
+285 CDTKGL
-291 VYEGRKNGMNPVKE
+291 VYEGREEGMNPVKE
-305 EVARLTNPEK
+305 EIARLTNPGK

-329 FIGVSVGGIVNEE
+329 FIGVSVGGIVTED

-355 MANPLP
+355 MANPIP

-371 GARVV
+371 GARIV

-395 VFKGALSTC
+395 VFRGALNTC
-404 ARKITPEME
+404 ARKVTPEME
-413 MAASHALA
+413 MAAAYALA
-421 EVVTLNE
+421 EVVNVSE
-428 LSEDRIIPD
+428 LFEDHIIPGA
-437 PLDRRVVPAVAK
+437 LDKHVVPAVAK
-449 AVASASL
+449 AVACASV
-456 ESCVA
+456 ESCAA
-461 RKSHEDM
+461 RKSLEEG

>member
-1 MLQYQVLSGGIEIKN
+1 M
-16 RHSASELETDLKK
+16 HSDSELETDLKK
-29 NSRKDLKINS
+29 NSGKD
-39 EKNLEKNSENNL
+39 LEKNSEKTL
-51 EKDSGQGLEKHQEK
+51 EKDSRKGLEKYQEK
-65 SGDEHTS
+65 GTDPHTS

-79 VHRRFGGVLEVAS
+79 VHRRLGGVLEVAS

-116 IIKDPELVYLYT
+116 IVKDPELAYLYT
-128 MKRNTIAVV
+128 LKRNTIAVI

-169 GIDAFPICLDT
+169 GIDAFPICLNT

-186 IKAVKHLAP
+186 IKAVKYLAP

-214 GRLREELDVPVMHDD
+214 ERLREELDLPVMHDD

-251 LNELHIVISGMGAA
+251 LNELRIVISGLGAA

-305 EVARLTNPEK
+305 EIARLTNHGK
-315 LKGGLENAFPDADL
+315 LKGGLENALPGADL
-329 FIGVSVGGIVNEE
+329 FIGVSVGGVISEE
-342 MVRSMAKDAIVMA
+342 MVHSMAKDAIVMA

-413 MAASHALA
+413 IAAARALS
-421 EVVTLNE
+421 EIVTFSE
-428 LSEDRIIPD
+428 LSEDYIIPD

-449 AVASASL
+449 AVAGASL

-461 RKSHEDM
+461 RKSHEDK

>member
-1 MLQYQVLSGGIEIKN
+1 MRSILGSERDLDKN
-16 RHSASELETDLKK
+16 FER
-29 NSRKDLKINS
+29 
-39 EKNLEKNSENNL
+39 NLEQDSKENN
-51 EKDSGQGLEKHQEK
+51 DIHA
-65 SGDEHTS
+65 S
-72 LYQESLA
+72 LYKESLA
-79 VHRRFGGVLEVAS
+79 MRKRLGGVLEVAS
-92 KVSLQTIHDLSVAY
+92 KVRLRTVHDLSVVY
-106 TPGVAEPCRK
+106 TPGVAEPSRK
-116 IIKDPELVYLYT
+116 ISTNPDLAYFYT
-128 MKRNTIAVV
+128 LKKNTVAVV

-169 GIDAFPICLDT
+169 CIDAFPICLDT
-180 QETEEV
+180 QDTEEV
-186 IKAVKHLAP
+186 IKAVKYIAP

-214 GRLREELDVPVMHDD
+214 ARLREELDLPVIHDD

-234 IVVFAGLLNALK
+234 IVVFAGLLNSLK
-246 IVNKK
+246 IVNKELSK
-251 LNELHIVISGMGAA
+251 LKIVISGIGAA

-270 RFLVRAGANPARILV
+270 RFLVRAGADPSKIYLY
-285 CDSKGL
+285 DSRGL
-291 VYEGRKNGMNPVKE
+291 LYEGREEGMNPIKE
-305 EVARLTNPEK
+305 EISRLTNPEK
-315 LKGGLENAFPDADL
+315 LKGGLEGAFPGADI
-329 FIGVSVGGIVNEE
+329 FIGVSVGGIVTEN

-355 MANPLP
+355 MANPIP

-371 GARVV
+371 GARIV

-395 VFKGALSTC
+395 LFKGALSTC

-413 MAASHALA
+413 MAAAYSLA
-421 EVVTLNE
+421 EVVTINE
-428 LSEDRIIPD
+428 LSEDHIIPD
-437 PLDRRVVPAVAK
+437 PLDKHVVSAVAK
-449 AVASASL
+449 AVASASI
-456 ESCVA
+456 ESCA
-461 RKSHEDM
+461 IRNSLEES

>member
-1 MLQYQVLSGGIEIKN
+1 LKKDSVE
-16 RHSASELETDLKK
+16 DLKK
-29 NSRKDLKINS
+29 YQ
-39 EKNLEKNSENNL
+39 EKNS
-51 EKDSGQGLEKHQEK
+51 DP
-65 SGDEHTS
+65 HTS

-79 VHRRFGGVLEVAS
+79 VHRRLGGVLEVAS
-92 KVSLQTIHDLSVAY
+92 KVRLQTIHDLSIAY

-116 IIKDPELVYLYT
+116 IIEDPELVYLYT
-128 MKRNTIAVV
+128 LKRNTIAVV

-169 GIDAFPICLDT
+169 GIDAFPVCLDT

-186 IKAVKHLAP
+186 IKTVKHLAP

-214 GRLREELDVPVMHDD
+214 DRLREELDLPVMHDD

-251 LNELHIVISGMGAA
+251 LNELQIVISGLGAA

-270 RFLVRAGANPARILV
+270 RFLIRAGADPARILA

-291 VYEGRKNGMNPVKE
+291 LYEGRESDMNPVKE
-305 EVARLTNPEK
+305 EIARLTNPGK
-315 LKGGLENAFPDADL
+315 LKGGLENAFLNADV
-329 FIGVSVGGIVNEE
+329 FIGVSVGDIVSEE
-342 MVRSMAKDAIVMA
+342 MIRSMAKDAIVMA
-355 MANPLP
+355 MANPVP

-371 GARVV
+371 GARIV

-395 VFKGALSTC
+395 VFKGALNTC

-413 MAASHALA
+413 MAAAYALA
-421 EVVTLNE
+421 EVVTISE
-428 LSEDRIIPD
+428 LSEDNIIPD

-461 RKSHEDM
+461 RKSHEDN

>member
-1 MLQYQVLSGGIEIKN
+1 M
-16 RHSASELETDLKK
+16 
-29 NSRKDLKINS
+29 
-39 EKNLEKNSENNL
+39 
-51 EKDSGQGLEKHQEK
+51 
-65 SGDEHTS
+65 
-72 LYQESLA
+72 
-79 VHRRFGGVLEVAS
+79 HRRLGGVLEVTS
-92 KVSLQTIHDLSVAY
+92 KVRLRTIHDLSIAY

-116 IIKDPELVYLYT
+116 ISRNPDLAYLYT
-128 MKRNTIAVV
+128 LKKNTVAVV

-180 QETEEV
+180 QDTEEV

-195 AFGGINL
+195 VFGGINL

-214 GRLREELDVPVMHDD
+214 TRLREELDLPILHDD

-246 IVNKK
+246 IVRK
-251 LNELHIVISGMGAA
+251 ELKALKIVISGLGAA

-270 RFLVRAGANPARILV
+270 RFLVRAGADSANIIA

-291 VYEGRKNGMNPVKE
+291 VYEGRNEGMNPVKE
-305 EVARLTNPEK
+305 EISRLTNPKK
-315 LKGGLENAFPDADL
+315 LRGGLENAFPGADL
-329 FIGVSVGGIVNEE
+329 FIGVSVGDIVTED
-342 MVRSMAKDAIVMA
+342 MLRSMAKDSIVMA
-355 MANPLP
+355 MANPTP
-361 EIMPDAAKRA
+361 EIMPEAAKRA
-371 GARVV
+371 GARIV

-413 MAASHALA
+413 MAAAYALS
-421 EVVTLNE
+421 EVVNISE
-428 LSEDRIIPD
+428 LSEEHIIPGA
-437 PLDRRVVPAVAK
+437 LDKHVVLAVAK
-449 AVASASL
+449 AVAGASV
-456 ESCVA
+456 ESCAA
-461 RKSHEDM
+461 RKSLEDSV
-468 A
+468 

>member
-1 MLQYQVLSGGIEIKN
+1 LKTDSGKN
-16 RHSASELETDLKK
+16 LKKDSVEDLKK
-29 NSRKDLKINS
+29 YQ
-39 EKNLEKNSENNL
+39 EKNS
-51 EKDSGQGLEKHQEK
+51 DP
-65 SGDEHTS
+65 HTS

-79 VHRRFGGVLEVAS
+79 VHRRLGGVLEVAS
-92 KVSLQTIHDLSVAY
+92 KVRLQTIHDLSIAY

-116 IIKDPELVYLYT
+116 IIEDPELVYLYT
-128 MKRNTIAVV
+128 LKRNTIAVV

-169 GIDAFPICLDT
+169 GIDAFPVCLDT

-186 IKAVKHLAP
+186 IKTVKHLAP

-214 GRLREELDVPVMHDD
+214 DRLREELDLPVMHDD

-251 LNELHIVISGMGAA
+251 LNELQIVISGLGAA

-270 RFLVRAGANPARILV
+270 RFLIRAGADPARILA

-291 VYEGRKNGMNPVKE
+291 LYEGRESDMNPVKE
-305 EVARLTNPEK
+305 EIARLTNPGK
-315 LKGGLENAFPDADL
+315 LKGGLENAFLNADV
-329 FIGVSVGGIVNEE
+329 FIGVSVGDIVSEE
-342 MVRSMAKDAIVMA
+342 MIRSMAKDAIVMA
-355 MANPLP
+355 MANPVP

-371 GARVV
+371 GARIV

-395 VFKGALSTC
+395 VFKGALNTC

-413 MAASHALA
+413 MAAAYALA
-421 EVVTLNE
+421 EVVTISE
-428 LSEDRIIPD
+428 LSEDNIIPD

-461 RKSHEDM
+461 RKSHEDN

>member
-1 MLQYQVLSGGIEIKN
+1 MSGGTEIKN
-16 RHSASELETDLKK
+16 IHSASELKTNLQK
-29 NSRKDLKINS
+29 NSGKDL
-39 EKNLEKNSENNL
+39 EKP
-51 EKDSGQGLEKHQEK
+51 QEK
-65 SGDEHTS
+65 GNDPHTS

-79 VHRRFGGVLEVAS
+79 VHQRLGGVLEVAS
-92 KVSLQTIHDLSVAY
+92 KVSLQTIRDLSVAY

-116 IIKDPELVYLYT
+116 IVKDPELAYLYT
-128 MKRNTIAVV
+128 LKRNTIAVV

-186 IKAVKHLAP
+186 IKAVKYLAP

-214 GRLREELDVPVMHDD
+214 GRLREELDLPVMHDD

-251 LNELHIVISGMGAA
+251 LNELHIVISGLGAA
-265 GVAIF
+265 GVTIF
-270 RFLVRAGANPARILV
+270 RFLVRAGANPARILA

-291 VYEGRKNGMNPVKE
+291 VYEGRENGMNPIKDE
-305 EVARLTNPEK
+305 IARLTNPGK
-315 LKGGLENAFPDADL
+315 LKGRLENALPSADI
-329 FIGVSVGGIVNEE
+329 FIGISVGDIVSEE
-342 MVRSMAKDAIVMA
+342 MVRSMAKDAIVVA
-355 MANPLP
+355 MANPVP

-371 GARVV
+371 GARIV

-395 VFKGALSTC
+395 VFKGALNTC

-413 MAASHALA
+413 MAAAHALA
-421 EVVTLNE
+421 EVVTLSE
-428 LSEDRIIPD
+428 LSEDHIIPD
-437 PLDRRVVPAVAK
+437 LLDKRVVPAVAK

-456 ESCVA
+456 ESCVS
-461 RKSHEDM
+461 RKSHEDRI
-468 A
+468 